1 MQNLQICFTIVVCG
15 WYVGGV
21 LGKATSFLLLTDWK
35 HSRFL
40 VPTEYPKNN
49 LRKLNMD
56 LGNL

>member
-40 VPTEYPKNN
+40 VPAEYPKII
-49 LRKLNMD
+49 
-56 LGNL
+56 